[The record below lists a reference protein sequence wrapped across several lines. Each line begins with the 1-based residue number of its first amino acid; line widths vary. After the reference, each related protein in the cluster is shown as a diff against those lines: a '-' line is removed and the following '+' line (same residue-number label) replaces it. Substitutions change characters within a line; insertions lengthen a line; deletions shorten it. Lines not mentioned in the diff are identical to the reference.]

1 MLEQLRLP
9 FLSWME
15 KAERRHYHS
24 KVLVVTAVLIIFF
37 FVMYVIKLFPAEN
50 FLGGIQTD
58 GHSNSARIQ
67 RVVKVHSSLN
77 CERGI
82 SVAG

>member
-50 FLGGIQTD
+50 FLGGYKQMATVILLEFK
-58 GHSNSARIQ
+58 GS
-67 RVVKVHSSLN
+67 
-77 CERGI
+77 
-82 SVAG
+82 